1 MRPVKWTELKDLCAQ
16 EGWEFSRHRGDHY
29 IMTKAGA
36 TRPVVIPM
44 RKGLKEDIVLGIA
57 RTMGMGTAELKA
69 RLAK

>member
-1 MRPVKWTELKDLCAQ
+1 
-16 EGWEFSRHRGDHY
+16 
-29 IMTKAGA
+29 MTKAGA

-57 RTMGMGTAELKA
+57 RTMGMGTAEFKL